1 LTLTQSRNTS
11 HLGFVHNRIIISRNL
26 VENKK
31 MKHDLGFTMLEALIV
46 IAIMAMVTI
55 SVPAF
60 YAWFKGQG
68 AGLAA
73 DQLRADLQQARIM
86 AVNQRRT
93 CALEFHMPNVNQY
106 TNTLNQRVTF
116 LSGYHG
122 GVRFLNKGPD
132 GAAMAPQ
139 IAFNSQGMSTSA
151 GARFVFLADEEGQA
165 IYRVRVL
172 GPGGIQVG
180 RWSGGD
186 WR

>member
-1 LTLTQSRNTS
+1 
-11 HLGFVHNRIIISRNL
+11 
-26 VENKK
+26 
-31 MKHDLGFTMLEALIV
+31 MKHFLGFTIVEALLGM
-46 IAIMAMVTI
+46 AIMAIAII
-55 SVPAF
+55 SVTAF

-93 CALEFHMPNVNQY
+93 CALEFHMPSVDQY

-132 GAAMAPQ
+132 GAAMASQ
-139 IAFNSQGMSTSA
+139 ITFNSQGMSTSA
-151 GARFVFLADEEGQA
+151 AVRFVFLTDEEGQA

-180 RWSGGD
+180 RWSGEG